1 MARLRDKMREDLEL
15 RGRRAETIATYLR
28 CVRRFFEHVGR
39 LPAVVGAAEIRAYL
53 LHLIRER
60 KVHPATVNV
69 YAAAISFFYRV
80 TLRRPVEVDWV
91 TRMKVPM
98 RLPKALSGT
107 EVERFFKAFSTKKH
121 LAMVM
126 LAYGAGLRVSEIC
139 RQE

>member
-69 YAAAISFFYRV
+69 YAAAICFFYRV
-80 TLRRPVEVDWV
+80 TLRRSFCSPA
-91 TRMKVPM
+91 RRP
-98 RLPKALSGT
+98 RCRGFSHRRCRRGLP
-107 EVERFFKAFSTKKH
+107 F
-121 LAMVM
+121 
-126 LAYGAGLRVSEIC
+126 
-139 RQE
+139 